1 MKAKTREKATYEKKK
16 KVELQNETERVRKYK
31 EKLSEIISCIKQ
43 YTEDT
48 DVRTKTIGLMDIYRT
63 HAVEYTEEE
72 LERKKP
78 DNQLLEEIDRKTRF
92 LEEMMTELQKK
103 TTNNLGL
110 NKELITK
117 CTS

>member
-1 MKAKTREKATYEKKK
+1 
-16 KVELQNETERVRKYK
+16 
-31 EKLSEIISCIKQ
+31 
-43 YTEDT
+43 
-48 DVRTKTIGLMDIYRT
+48 VRTKTIGLMDIYRT

-78 DNQLLEEIDRKTRF
+78 DNALLEEIDRKTRF

-103 TTNNLGL
+103 TTTNLGQ

-117 CTS
+117 CTKMNETLITELTQVRDNQATNGS

>member
-1 MKAKTREKATYEKKK
+1 MKQKVKEKAQYEKRKK
-16 KVELQNETERVRKYK
+16 SDLQSETERVRKYK
-31 EKLSEIISCIKQ
+31 EKLSEIVSCIKQ

-63 HAVEYTEEE
+63 HAVDYTEAE

-92 LEEMMTELQKK
+92 LEEMMTEL
-103 TTNNLGL
+103 
-110 NKELITK
+110 
-117 CTS
+117 